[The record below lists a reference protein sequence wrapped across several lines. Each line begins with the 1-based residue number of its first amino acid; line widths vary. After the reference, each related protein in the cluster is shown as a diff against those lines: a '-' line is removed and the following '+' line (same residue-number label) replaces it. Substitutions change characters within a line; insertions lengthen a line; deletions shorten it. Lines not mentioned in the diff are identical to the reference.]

1 MYISEAKDVTLVIG
15 GAVVD
20 GCNSLLGFE
29 GAMGMISEL
38 EDALSDYIKDLTRD
52 NEDYKKVRYI
62 KAYRAVVDQLAL
74 SAVIDVV
81 DIDGDV

>member
-29 GAMGMISEL
+29 RAMGMISEL

-74 SAVIDVV
+74 SAVID
-81 DIDGDV
+81 IDSDV